1 MALLYEHPQA
11 ADIIMNCV
19 NLEELKET
27 QKKQE
32 SEVSKGGGVVE
43 LVNGNDKNKK
53 DISSSHVFVCFNFS

>member
-1 MALLYEHPQA
+1 M
-11 ADIIMNCV
+11 CV

-32 SEVSKGGGVVE
+32 SEVSKGVLIK

-53 DISSSHVFVCFNFS
+53 GISIPG